1 MMKARKFDKD
11 FRALLGMEKY
21 VATELN
27 FQMSIKKKSVIV
39 TDVFSN
45 ADVFEI
51 LTTFKNSLN
60 YFLNQFCEKLYCS

>member
-1 MMKARKFDKD
+1 
-11 FRALLGMEKY
+11 
-21 VATELN
+21 
-27 FQMSIKKKSVIV
+27 MSIKKKSVIV

-51 LTTFKNSLN
+51 LIVKNSLN

>member
-1 MMKARKFDKD
+1 
-11 FRALLGMEKY
+11 
-21 VATELN
+21 
-27 FQMSIKKKSVIV
+27 MSIKKKSVIV

-51 LTTFKNSLN
+51 LTVKNSLN